1 MAGKFKFR
9 RGRLPSRYTT
19 FNMLQINFS
28 DEARIRLTVKE
39 PRKREVKAFAVFYP
53 LSLSMLDAAIEGK
66 VTKYDQT

>member
-1 MAGKFKFR
+1 
-9 RGRLPSRYTT
+9 
-19 FNMLQINFS
+19 MLQINFS